1 MYIIPQIG
9 YIIYKMVIYL
19 IIPLILGWIA
29 GLLVN
34 YLTDVIPSSPRSR
47 QPNCSHCNSPTSWW
61 DYWLLRSCRT
71 CKHRRTTRAWLVQFL
86 AIISTIYI
94 WEFPPPRLGFLLG
107 LVLLIYL
114 SIVLII
120 DLEHRLILHPV
131 SLVGAFL
138 GLGLG
143 ILMHGFIPT
152 LGGGFAGFCI
162 MFIFYLFG
170 MLFSRYRTRRMR
182 SAGQAVDDEEA
193 LGFGD
198 VNLALILGLI
208 LGWPLIWFG
217 LLLGILAG
225 GIISLLIIIWMITAR
240 RYKQQA
246 MMVFLPY
253 GPYFI
258 ISAILLLYLP
268 NLIGALIPA

>member
-1 MYIIPQIG
+1 
-9 YIIYKMVIYL
+9 
-19 IIPLILGWIA
+19 
-29 GLLVN
+29 
-34 YLTDVIPSSPRSR
+34 
-47 QPNCSHCNSPTSWW
+47 
-61 DYWLLRSCRT
+61 
-71 CKHRRTTRAWLVQFL
+71 
-86 AIISTIYI
+86 
-94 WEFPPPRLGFLLG
+94 
-107 LVLLIYL
+107 
-114 SIVLII
+114 
-120 DLEHRLILHPV
+120 
-131 SLVGAFL
+131 
-138 GLGLG
+138 
-143 ILMHGFIPT
+143 
-152 LGGGFAGFCI
+152 
-162 MFIFYLFG
+162 MFIFYIFG

-182 SAGQAVDDEEA
+182 SAGQADDDEEA

-258 ISAILLLYLP
+258 ISAIFLLYLP